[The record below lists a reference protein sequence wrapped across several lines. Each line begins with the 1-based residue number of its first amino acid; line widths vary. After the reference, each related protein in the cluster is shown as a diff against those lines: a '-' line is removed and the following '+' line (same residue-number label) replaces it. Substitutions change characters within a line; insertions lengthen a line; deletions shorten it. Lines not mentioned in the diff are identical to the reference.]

1 MLSRQSPE
9 DVRPTKTKIPEG
21 HTDPSA
27 SSFGGWSRGKD
38 IEARNAHEISFLRKY
53 RYPTRD
59 ALSESAMSASVVVGA
74 QFGDEG
80 KGKIIDF
87 LSDHADV
94 VARFQGG
101 ANAGHTVQ
109 VGTDLYAFH
118 LLPSGVLRK
127 RTMNVIGNGD
137 VIEPAQLLKE
147 IDETR

>member
-1 MLSRQSPE
+1 MSRRGPHGE
-9 DVRPTKTKIPEG
+9 DPNPVVPHGSVDILVRTMVPGNGIGSGE
-21 HTDPSA
+21 
-27 SSFGGWSRGKD
+27 
-38 IEARNAHEISFLRKY
+38 AHEISFLRKY

-101 ANAGHTVQ
+101 AHAGHTVQ
-109 VGTDLYAFH
+109 VGNDLYAFH
-118 LLPSGVLRK
+118 LLPSGDLRQ
-127 RTMNVIGNGD
+127 RTMNVIGNGV
-137 VIEPAQLLKE
+137 VIEPAQLLK
-147 IDETR
+147 